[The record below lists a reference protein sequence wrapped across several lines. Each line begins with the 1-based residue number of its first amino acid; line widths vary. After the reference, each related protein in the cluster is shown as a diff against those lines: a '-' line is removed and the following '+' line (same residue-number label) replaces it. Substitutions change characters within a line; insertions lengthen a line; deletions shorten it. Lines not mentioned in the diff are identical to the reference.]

1 MKEISTELYQDLA
14 LQFFQPGHRH
24 HEALDSGLLE
34 EAEEVFYAQT
44 TDSKLDE
51 LSDVLW
57 YITVMAVQENS
68 SLKSLMLRNI
78 NKLERRRLVGKRNDR
93 VTS

>member
-1 MKEISTELYQDLA
+1 MKNLPTEVYQELA
-14 LQFFQPGHRH
+14 LQFFEPGHRH
-24 HEALDSGLLE
+24 HDGLDNGLLE

-57 YITVMAVQENS
+57 YITVMAVQEGS

-78 NKLERRRLVGKRNDR
+78 NKLERRKLNGKN
-93 VTS
+93 S